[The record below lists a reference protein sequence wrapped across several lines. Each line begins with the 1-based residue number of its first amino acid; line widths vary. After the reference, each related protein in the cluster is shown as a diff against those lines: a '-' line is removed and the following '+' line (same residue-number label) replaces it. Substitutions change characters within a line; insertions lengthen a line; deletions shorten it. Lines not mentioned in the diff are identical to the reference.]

1 MICILILNCQMK
13 KLEYFKYA
21 YKNIFHLNT
30 QLMIM
35 IIIIIII
42 SRYCQISIIK

>member
-1 MICILILNCQMK
+1 MICILILNCKMK

-30 QLMIM
+30 LMIM
-35 IIIIIII
+35 MIIIIII